1 MAEHPH
7 LQAVP
12 GSGAPATGWPTPIP
26 WDTPGP
32 GDTPAAGKQRHWPPV
47 DWPTTA
53 QLDYTQKLITVVL
66 LVLALPWLVGK
77 LVTRPGDVLAAAG
90 HKHVGTP

>member
-12 GSGAPATGWPTPIP
+12 AVGATGWPTPVP
-26 WDTPGP
+26 WDTPGAADGP
-32 GDTPAAGKQRHWPPV
+32 PAPGKQRHWPPV
-47 DWPTTA
+47 DWPTQA

-77 LVTRPGDVLAAAG
+77 LVTRPGDVLTAAG

>member
-12 GSGAPATGWPTPIP
+12 GGGDTGWPTPIP
-26 WDTPGP
+26 WDVAG
-32 GDTPAAGKQRHWPPV
+32 PAAAAGGPQRHWPPV
-47 DWPTTA
+47 DWPTQA

-77 LVTRPGDVLAAAG
+77 LVTRPGDVLTAAG

>member
-1 MAEHPH
+1 MADQHTH
-7 LQAVP
+7 VP
-12 GSGAPATGWPTPIP
+12 AAPTSTGWPTPIP
-26 WDTPGP
+26 WDTPG
-32 GDTPAAGKQRHWPPV
+32 GDSAPAAGKQRHWPPV
-47 DWPTTA
+47 DWPTQA

-90 HKHVGTP
+90 RKHVGTP